1 MERERA
7 TLERVVV
14 RGILRLFLVF
24 LAIIFLI
31 EAWLWDRLEPIVAR
45 ILAALPFARVRAEVA
60 RWIDAL
66 PPAATLVLL
75 ALPAAAVLPL
85 KMLAFW
91 LMATGAW
98 IEGVGVFVFAKLGAI
113 GTTAFVFDVG
123 RDKLLQLA
131 WFRAVYDYVMWL
143 RLWAHTVVDPIA
155 HRIKHRLRLLG
166 PSRAPRAYRLLQ
178 RIRRRIHLPRPLEKE
193 AL

>member
-1 MERERA
+1 MR
-7 TLERVVV
+7 RV
-14 RGILRLFLVF
+14 LRPVLVF
-24 LAIIFLI
+24 LAIVFLI

-45 ILAALPFARVRAEVA
+45 IVAVVPLVRLKAVLA

-66 PPAATLVLL
+66 PPLGTLILL

-113 GTTAFVFDVG
+113 GTTAFVFDAG

-131 WFRAVYDYVMWL
+131 WFRAFYDYVMSL
-143 RLWAHTVVDPIA
+143 RRWAHALVDPIA
-155 HRIKHRLRLLG
+155 HRIKYRFRMLS
-166 PSRAPRAYRLLQ
+166 PKRAPRAFRLLQ
-178 RIRRRIHLPRPLEKE
+178 RIRRRMHLPPPLEQKGT
-193 AL
+193 